1 MSNQKIQMKPL
12 VAIVSICIIS
22 ALLLNIYM
30 LLNNSLPS
38 TVADDLLFF
47 TTIYVSALLVMLG
60 VHKSNLIKDEKTH
73 FGIQT

>member
-38 TVADDLLFF
+38 TIADDLLFF

-60 VHKSNLIKDEKTH
+60 VHKSHLIKDEKTH